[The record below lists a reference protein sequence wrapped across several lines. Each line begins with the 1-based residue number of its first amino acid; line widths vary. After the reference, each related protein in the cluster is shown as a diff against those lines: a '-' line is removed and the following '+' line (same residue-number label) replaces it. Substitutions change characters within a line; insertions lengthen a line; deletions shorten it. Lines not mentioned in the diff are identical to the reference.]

1 MGASATF
8 LIKRGTTSEENALSI
23 AKLFCNGRQPDITIE
38 CSGAESS
45 ICTGIL
51 VTRSGGCLVLGRDHL
66 SFFRSIGVPDIV
78 TGLQNSVQKRFPNQL
93 FRDGTCN
100 CVTSLV
106 WMPFEESRVV
116 FGTKLAR
123 SQQQMTFPLHQLK
136 PNSKTQ

>member
-66 SFFRSIGVPDIV
+66 SFFRSIGVPDKKLFWVLVIGLLNLVSVDAKERSKV
-78 TGLQNSVQKRFPNQL
+78 TFNCDLLL
-93 FRDGTCN
+93 FTWCEN
-100 CVTSLV
+100 
-106 WMPFEESRVV
+106 
-116 FGTKLAR
+116 
-123 SQQQMTFPLHQLK
+123 
-136 PNSKTQ
+136 

>member
-1 MGASATF
+1 MAKKMGASATF

-66 SFFRSIGVPDIV
+66 SSFFSIGVPAHSEWIIE
-78 TGLQNSVQKRFPNQL
+78 QCP
-93 FRDGTCN
+93 
-100 CVTSLV
+100 
-106 WMPFEESRVV
+106 
-116 FGTKLAR
+116 TKI
-123 SQQQMTFPLHQLK
+123 
-136 PNSKTQ
+136 SKMIF

>member
-66 SFFRSIGVPDIV
+66 TSFRSIGVPVPQSLDYRIV
-78 TGLQNSVQKRFPNQL
+78 SKND
-93 FRDGTCN
+93 FR
-100 CVTSLV
+100 TS
-106 WMPFEESRVV
+106 F
-116 FGTKLAR
+116 
-123 SQQQMTFPLHQLK
+123 
-136 PNSKTQ
+136 

>member
-1 MGASATF
+1 MAKKMGASATF

-66 SFFRSIGVPDIV
+66 SSFRSIGVPAHSDWII
-78 TGLQNSVQKRFPNQL
+78 
-93 FRDGTCN
+93 
-100 CVTSLV
+100 
-106 WMPFEESRVV
+106 E
-116 FGTKLAR
+116 
-123 SQQQMTFPLHQLK
+123 
-136 PNSKTQ
+136 

>member
-1 MGASATF
+1 MAKKMGASATF

-66 SFFRSIGVPDIV
+66 SSFCSIGVPAHSEWIIE
-78 TGLQNSVQKRFPNQL
+78 QCPK
-93 FRDGTCN
+93 
-100 CVTSLV
+100 
-106 WMPFEESRVV
+106 
-116 FGTKLAR
+116 KI
-123 SQQQMTFPLHQLK
+123 
-136 PNSKTQ
+136 SKIIF